1 MITVEVRTPV
11 DLERLVV
18 DRRRLLLYPQTR
30 IRARPGEMVL
40 LDVRVGERRIVIWA
54 RAHFTVPEGR
64 GPLFACA
71 TADRG
76 VLYTLMSRGF
86 FPGARLRPRF
96 PLRPRVRVRCP
107 GGAWFNGRLLDL
119 SAVSARIELPER
131 FAYGAPM
138 KVEIVERLL
147 PDFPRMMD
155 ARILGSRADGIVV
168 HFSDADAPAWRQ
180 LRAAVRR
187 IEQSG
192 SVSIAGRPSAFFAR

>member
-1 MITVEVRTPV
+1 EHDAGNHRTDEASRMRSAIDTWNVPFSKRRKVGRESSWSVSRERQIVAADDVLRRASAGARVAIRRRRDSLSPRSVSDSSMTARQERCRMITVEVRTPV

-76 VLYTLMSRGF
+76 VLYTL
-86 FPGARLRPRF
+86 
-96 PLRPRVRVRCP
+96 
-107 GGAWFNGRLLDL
+107 
-119 SAVSARIELPER
+119 
-131 FAYGAPM
+131 
-138 KVEIVERLL
+138 
-147 PDFPRMMD
+147 
-155 ARILGSRADGIVV
+155 
-168 HFSDADAPAWRQ
+168 
-180 LRAAVRR
+180 
-187 IEQSG
+187 
-192 SVSIAGRPSAFFAR
+192 